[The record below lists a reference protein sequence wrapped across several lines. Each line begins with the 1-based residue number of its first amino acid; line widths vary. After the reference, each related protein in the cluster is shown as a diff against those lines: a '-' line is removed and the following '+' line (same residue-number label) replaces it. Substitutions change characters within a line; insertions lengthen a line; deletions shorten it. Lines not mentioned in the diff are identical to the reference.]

1 METSSGQWYVDPSIL
16 RPAIAAYPTLQ
27 AAIFPAPPTT
37 LTPAQS
43 QDITVY
49 QLLQV
54 SHSAHTQSGTMG
66 LHQTC
71 FLTVSHSAHTQSG
84 TMDLHQ
90 TCCLTV
96 SHSAHT
102 QSGTM
107 GLHQTCFLTVSHS
120 THTQSGTVGLH
131 HSVPTASGYP

>member
-16 RPAIAAYPTLQ
+16 RPTIAAYPTLQ

-54 SHSAHTQSGTMG
+54 SHSAHTQSGT
-66 LHQTC
+66 
-71 FLTVSHSAHTQSG
+71 VS
-84 TMDLHQ
+84 LHQ
-90 TCCLTV
+90 TCCLI
-96 SHSAHT
+96 
-102 QSGTM
+102 GTL
-107 GLHQTCFLTVSHS
+107 GLADICLLLTNSMHCTPV
-120 THTQSGTVGLH
+120 V
-131 HSVPTASGYP
+131 

>member
-1 METSSGQWYVDPSIL
+1 MKPSSGQWYVDPSVL

-66 LHQTC
+66 LYQTC
-71 FLTVSHSAHTQSG
+71 FLTG
-84 TMDLHQ
+84 TPGSYLQTLHFNYV
-90 TCCLTV
+90 L
-96 SHSAHT
+96 
-102 QSGTM
+102 
-107 GLHQTCFLTVSHS
+107 L
-120 THTQSGTVGLH
+120 
-131 HSVPTASGYP
+131 